1 MSKAARSTI
10 ILSVGLVL
18 VVSMAGWLSA
28 QQSPTSAQPP
38 GVSAPAQPDED
49 ITSDIAL
56 TRASIQLSCATIDA
70 TTPQFVGASHFPPSD
85 PARVEILRGEPSRPH
100 DRLGEIVVDA
110 SIDPPPP
117 IEKVEAK
124 LRSEASKLG
133 ADVVIVVSDRVQEV
147 GAFLSGPPR
156 EGAAGEVQHL
166 ARDGEGRES
175 PWVFCARFAPV
186 FAAKYSRPGTTFNN

>member
-56 TRASIQLSCATIDA
+56 TRASIQLRRPCLLRDHRRDNAPIRRSVPLSTERPRAR
-70 TTPQFVGASHFPPSD
+70 GD
-85 PARVEILRGEPSRPH
+85 PA
-100 DRLGEIVVDA
+100 
-110 SIDPPPP
+110 
-117 IEKVEAK
+117 
-124 LRSEASKLG
+124 
-133 ADVVIVVSDRVQEV
+133 
-147 GAFLSGPPR
+147 
-156 EGAAGEVQHL
+156 
-166 ARDGEGRES
+166 
-175 PWVFCARFAPV
+175 W
-186 FAAKYSRPGTTFNN
+186 